1 MADKIDYK
9 AYLSQFGKIETDAK
23 NRIKAYLEEQIKEDA
38 ALRELYRPEKIDDCY
53 DFIKNAVQASGCGS
67 SAAVEDA
74 IVFKMARD
82 YYLDILP
89 KTADEP
95 PEVKSTGAE
104 TAEEAETEA
113 ETEPV
118 AETED
123 TSAQADNENS
133 GTPCEEAEP
142 ENEKPAEEVMLHQAD
157 ETEGKESAESENSEA
172 ETEPAATENQPADN
186 ENEVVRDKY
195 GFEIFGEEP
204 ETVLQM
210 AERNVSEVAAACG
223 RHGAETAEEPCHQDE
238 VGTDVEDLT
247 AGVRFD
253 SGLIIDRPGR
263 RLMFCDLFRGMH
275 FVHADDE
282 NTHLYLVVCEVTYID
297 DNRIRFRIGNDND
310 FSCRKEDI
318 DGEHRYCDQWL
329 YAIPSDA
336 KAVGKLVDD
345 VRTEL
350 DEEVTVPSYDSEGNG
365 LLFGF

>member
-53 DFIKNAVQASGCGS
+53 DFIKEAVKATGCGS
-67 SAAVEDA
+67 SAAVEDT

-82 YYLDILP
+82 YYLDVLP
-89 KTADEP
+89 KQTDEP
-95 PEVKSTGAE
+95 GAVKDAGAE

-113 ETEPV
+113 ETEPK

-123 TSAQADNENS
+123 TTAQADNENS

-204 ETVLQM
+204 EKET
-210 AERNVSEVAAACG
+210 EVN
-223 RHGAETAEEPCHQDE
+223 GAETAEEATMDNIGPKAE
-238 VGTDVEDLT
+238 
-247 AGVRFD
+247 
-253 SGLIIDRPGR
+253 P
-263 RLMFCDLFRGMH
+263 
-275 FVHADDE
+275 E
-282 NTHLYLVVCEVTYID
+282 NEKPAASAVT
-297 DNRIRFRIGNDND
+297 
-310 FSCRKEDI
+310 
-318 DGEHRYCDQWL
+318 
-329 YAIPSDA
+329 
-336 KAVGKLVDD
+336 
-345 VRTEL
+345 
-350 DEEVTVPSYDSEGNG
+350 YDSEGNG